1 MTVAELVALLDGVAP
16 LDLAEGWD
24 NVGLLVGRAGRQV
37 ELALAALELRA
48 EVMQQAIDGGA
59 HAIVVHHPPL
69 FPAVSRITDEST
81 LGTLLL
87 DAARADIALIALH
100 TNLDS
105 AAGGLN
111 DIAAD
116 LLGIGSPEPL
126 VPADDPA
133 VGMGRVGDVDP
144 TRLGAFAGRV
154 ADVIPGPVT
163 VAGPTDAPVVRVAVC
178 TGSGGSLIDAARAAG
193 ADVYV
198 TGDLKH
204 HDHDRAE
211 GMALID
217 TSHAQLEQLT
227 MRRWFEG
234 IAPRLAEAGVEAR
247 FSDIDTD
254 PWRPATA
261 R

>member
-1 MTVAELVALLDGVAP
+1 M
-16 LDLAEGWD
+16 
-24 NVGLLVGRAGRQV
+24 
-37 ELALAALELRA
+37 
-48 EVMQQAIDGGA
+48 
-59 HAIVVHHPPL
+59 
-69 FPAVSRITDEST
+69 
-81 LGTLLL
+81 
-87 DAARADIALIALH
+87 
-100 TNLDS
+100 
-105 AAGGLN
+105 
-111 DIAAD
+111 
-116 LLGIGSPEPL
+116 
-126 VPADDPA
+126 
-133 VGMGRVGDVDP
+133 
-144 TRLGAFAGRV
+144 V
-154 ADVIPGPVT
+154 ADAIPGPVA
-163 VAGPTDAPVVRVAVC
+163 VAGPPDAPVVRVAVC

-227 MRRWFEG
+227 MRRWFDVIG
-234 IAPRLAEAGVEAR
+234 ARLAGAGVEAR